1 MTRIDQLNPMQR
13 YLVHEFVEDYEDGL
27 LSRRDMVGRVLR
39 ITGTAAGAATVLTTL
54 GVKAGA
60 AQESATPQASG
71 PQSPISVPENDAR
84 VRPTNLSYAGP
95 DGEILSAYQVTPAAP
110 ADGGYPLV
118 LICHEN
124 RGLTEHIRDVA
135 RRFAV
140 NGHLACAP
148 DLLSREGGTDA
159 IEDPFVIPAILVEG
173 DPGRHVADFQA
184 AITHYGITG
193 EADLTRIGMNGYCF
207 GGGIT
212 WQAATQ
218 IADIGA
224 AVAFYGPP
232 PPLDAVP
239 NIEAAVL
246 GVYSD
251 DPDDFANEGLD
262 ELEAA
267 LQEAGVTHQINI
279 YPDTG
284 HAFHNDTG
292 QRYNEEQALV
302 AWEDTL
308 AWFAEHLGGADE
320 ATPVASPVA

>member
-1 MTRIDQLNPMQR
+1 MPSDCADEPRNQGR
-13 YLVHEFVEDYEDGL
+13 YRAG
-27 LSRRDMVGRVLR
+27 SR
-39 ITGTAAGAATVLTTL
+39 
-54 GVKAGA
+54 
-60 AQESATPQASG
+60 SASG
-71 PQSPISVPENDAR
+71 IGVAEPDLRAR
-84 VRPTNLSYAGP
+84 KRSRGARPNLTYAGP
-95 DGEILSAYQVTPAAP
+95 DGELLSAYQVTPVGD
-110 ADGGYPLV
+110 DGVSAGPYSMM

-124 RGLTEHIRDVA
+124 RGLTVHIRDVT
-135 RRFAV
+135 RRFAT
-140 NGHLACAP
+140 NGYLTCAV
-148 DLLSREGGTDA
+148 DLLSREGDTDA
-159 IEDPFVIPAILVEG
+159 VEDPSVIPAILVEG
-173 DPGRHVADFQA
+173 DPGRHVANFRT
-184 AITHYGITG
+184 AIAHYGITG
-193 EADLTRIGMNGYCF
+193 EANLTRIGTNGFCF

-212 WQAATQ
+212 WQAATL
-218 IADIGA
+218 ISDLGA

-232 PPLDAVP
+232 PPLDAVS

-292 QRYNEEQALV
+292 QRYNEQQALV
-302 AWEDTL
+302 AWEDTI
-308 AWFAEHLGGADE
+308 AWFEEHLGGADE